1 MVKSP
6 PANRE
11 TWVRSLGWKDPLE
24 KATHSSILAW
34 RIPWTIYPAGLQR
47 VATPEQLSLHM
58 SSPLC
63 SLSLGPRWTD
73 THLLEVLT
81 STRQHP
87 QPLGAGSSLPL
98 QKKWHFNQ
106 LRDKISIQAGWQ
118 FPELHGAEAFWST
131 KEPTRPSLF
140 NQGGNSSGRT
150 NKGSARLFSSQA
162 QSWSSLRIQGK
173 RMVNFGLWVMS
184 NS

>member
-1 MVKSP
+1 MFDVVPLFYSEKAMAPHSSTLVWKTP
-6 PANRE
+6 WTEEPGRQQFMGLLRVGHDRVTSLSLFTFMLWRPGFNP
-11 TWVRSLGWKDPLE
+11 WVGKDPLE

-34 RIPWTIYPAGLQR
+34 RIPWTIYPTGSQR
-47 VATPEQLSLHM
+47 VDTTEQLSLHM

-98 QKKWHFNQ
+98 QKK
-106 LRDKISIQAGWQ
+106 
-118 FPELHGAEAFWST
+118 
-131 KEPTRPSLF
+131 
-140 NQGGNSSGRT
+140 
-150 NKGSARLFSSQA
+150 
-162 QSWSSLRIQGK
+162 
-173 RMVNFGLWVMS
+173 
-184 NS
+184 